1 MSKAG
6 LFENPYGEGVSGSV
20 QGATSAPK
28 AKCQKSLTCFAATPN
43 TELID
48 NVIRAEVA
56 RLVTDRILYMV
67 KKNGLIV
74 KTRPLSKCYLNS
86 IKGTYK
92 SI

>member
-1 MSKAG
+1 
-6 LFENPYGEGVSGSV
+6 
-20 QGATSAPK
+20 
-28 AKCQKSLTCFAATPN
+28 LTCFAATPN

-86 IKGTYK
+86 IKGTSGGDKHPEKYLALEQTPD
-92 SI
+92 SRCAIFNPTN